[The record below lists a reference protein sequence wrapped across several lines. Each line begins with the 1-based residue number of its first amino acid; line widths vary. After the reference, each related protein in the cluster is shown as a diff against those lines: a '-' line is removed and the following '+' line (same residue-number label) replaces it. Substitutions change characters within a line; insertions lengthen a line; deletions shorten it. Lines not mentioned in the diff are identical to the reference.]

1 MEYESQYAI
10 TAMFILGGVDSVYN
24 KIFTQ
29 NPIQDGWVLYTDCD
43 CPDGMQYV
51 NNTKKM
57 QITH

>member
-1 MEYESQYAI
+1 
-10 TAMFILGGVDSVYN
+10 MFILGGVDSVYN

-51 NNTKKM
+51 NDTKKKKKKCKLL
-57 QITH
+57 TNRRN